1 MIENFYYTKITYISI
16 KSSGTIVVLKYF
28 TDTELKMKFYKKIQP
43 EIKITIIY
51 LVIGFL
57 WILFSGKLVYSLSI
71 DPEVIVTLERFKGW
85 FFILVTGILLF
96 LLIRRESNKQ
106 NLLIQQLTD
115 SEERLIE
122 KSEVLQNQNEQLKE
136 YAFIT
141 SHNLR
146 KPLANILGLVQLFDK
161 QKVTDPDS
169 NLAIEKISEMADE
182 LDDLVRKADSFLKT
196 NTGRSNEQ

>member
-1 MIENFYYTKITYISI
+1 
-16 KSSGTIVVLKYF
+16 
-28 TDTELKMKFYKKIQP
+28 MKNYKKIQP

-57 WILFSGKLVYSLSI
+57 WILFSGNIVYSISTNSEI
-71 DPEVIVTLERFKGW
+71 IVTLEKFKGW
-85 FFILVTGILLF
+85 FFVLVTGFLLF

-106 NLLIQQLTD
+106 NRLVKQLAE
-115 SEERLIE
+115 SEKSLIE
-122 KSEVLQNQNEQLKE
+122 QSRILQCQNKQLKE

-161 QKVTDPDS
+161 EKVNDPDS
-169 NLAIEKISEMADE
+169 NLAINKISEMADE
-182 LDDLVRKADSFLKT
+182 LDELLRKADTFLKT
-196 NTGRSNEQ
+196 NVEGSNEK